1 MKSSVKAKWLV
12 RLGSNSKS
20 LVKVGDVIR
29 EGQELMVETNEVI
42 KSFDINFI
50 LSKVRKELIETTVLK
65 WSEKPVKNDDVLLE
79 TGGFMS
85 KKLICPECGI
95 FSGID
100 EFGNLKIKI
109 KEGHEHIV
117 VSPVAGKI
125 VKVDKEKIV
134 LEFQAFEIKGK
145 GIVEGKCWGNS
156 DLRPID
162 KISDLDYQSEES
174 VVMFYDIDKSFI
186 TKAEVIGVN
195 GIIILERDEDCVNI
209 ESTLPILAVNQKD
222 WEVLLTIG
230 QKLEKEA
237 RILLNAKLGRLL
249 ITKS

>member
-1 MKSSVKAKWLV
+1 MKSSVRAKWLV
-12 RLGSNSKS
+12 RLGPNSKS
-20 LVKVGDVIR
+20 LVKVGDVIS
-29 EGQELMVETNEVI
+29 EGQELMVETKEVI

-50 LSKVRKELIETTVLK
+50 LSKVRKELIEAMVLK
-65 WSEKPVKNDDVLLE
+65 WNEKPVNIDDVLLE

-85 KKLICPECGI
+85 KKLMCPECGI

-100 EFGNLKIKI
+100 EFGNLKIRI
-109 KEGHEHIV
+109 KEGHKHIV

-125 VKVDKEKIV
+125 VKIDKEKIT

-156 DLRPID
+156 DLKPIE

-174 VVMFYDIDKSFI
+174 IVMSCNIDKSFI

-195 GIIILERDEDCVNI
+195 GIIMLERGDECVNI
-209 ESTLPILAVNQKD
+209 ESALPILAVNQKD

-237 RILLNAKLGRLL
+237 RILLNAKLERLL
-249 ITKS
+249 IVKS